1 MYLEYAT
8 SLRMSDLGYTNS
20 EQSSLE
26 ICYNDLDGY
35 LDGVQNAIHLPSE
48 NFAAFGVK
56 VNGKYQQL
64 NSNILQIENE
74 LYAPIRPKQVA
85 KSGEKPSEALRNRGV
100 EYIEVRAL
108 DVNPFSDTGI
118 SIDQVYF
125 LDVFITYCAL
135 AESPLFTCQQQQSCD
150 ENMDEIVVRGRDPL
164 LLLNDNGCD
173 KSVKAWGSEIFKEM
187 QKVATLLDIAYG
199 GEKYSQAVANE
210 QKKLID
216 PNLTP
221 SAQLLD
227 CVVNQNKSLT
237 GIALGQAHEYRQ
249 ELLNRDYQIYSE
261 QYFTEAAI
269 KSHQEQN
276 DIESADKIDFD
287 TFLADYFSA

>member
-1 MYLEYAT
+1 
-8 SLRMSDLGYTNS
+8 MSDLGYTNS
-20 EQSSLE
+20 EQASLK
-26 ICYNDLDGY
+26 ICYNDLSGY
-35 LDGVQNAIHLPSE
+35 LDGVQNAINLPSE
-48 NFAAFGVK
+48 KFAAFGVK

-118 SIDQVYF
+118 SIEQVYF

-135 AESPLFTCQQQQSCD
+135 ADSPLFTYQQQESCD
-150 ENMDEIVVRGRDPL
+150 ANMDEVVVRGRDPL

-173 KSVKAWGSEIFKEM
+173 KSVKAWGSEIFQQM
-187 QKVATLLDIAYG
+187 QKVAILLDSAYG
-199 GEKYSQAVANE
+199 SDKYSQAVTNE
-210 QKKLID
+210 QQKLLD

-227 CVVNQNKSLT
+227 CVVNQNQSLT
-237 GIALGQAHEYRQ
+237 GIALQKAQDYRQ
-249 ELLNRDYQIYSE
+249 QLLAADYQVFNE
-261 QYFTEAAI
+261 QYFIDAAT
-269 KSHQEQN
+269 KSHQGQM
-276 DIESADKIDFD
+276 DIENADQVDFD
-287 TFLADYFSA
+287 TFLADYFGK